1 MEEMPEDASVTVGR
15 VGREWIVR
23 VVGGGEVMEEGFDS
37 EDAAEAFAEGHRM
50 RLGLKVQQDMS

>member
-1 MEEMPEDASVTVGR
+1 MTVGR

-23 VVGGGEVMEEGFDS
+23 VVGGGEVIEEGFDS